1 MKKIKYLLLLM
12 ALGVVLTGCG
22 SSSKKMKCTNKI
34 AANGIEYTSEYEVT
48 YDKDEYV
55 LEVST
60 IETLKSDDSDYLE
73 QTKEATETIYK
84 SSNETYGGYT
94 WSVKV
99 SGDTLTSKGSCDY
112 GKSDMKKYA
121 EDNGLTDFVDSNG
134 KVKLSSVKALYEAL
148 GAKCEK

>member
-1 MKKIKYLLLLM
+1 MKKIKYLLLLI
-12 ALGVVLTGCG
+12 ALGVIMTGCG
-22 SSSKKMKCTNKI
+22 SEKKLKCTNKI
-34 AANGIEYTSEYEVT
+34 AANGIEYTSVYEVT

-55 LEVST
+55 LKVST
-60 IETLKSDDSDYLE
+60 TETLKSDDSDYLE
-73 QTKEATETIYK
+73 QTKETTETIYK

-112 GKSDMKKYA
+112 EKSDMKKYA
-121 EDNGLTDFVDSNG
+121 EDNGLTDFVESNG
-134 KVKLSSVKALYEAL
+134 KVKLSSVQSLYEAL